1 MAHEHSV
8 WRKLLDIS
16 GLEDECLPGR
26 PVVEL
31 FDDNRLLIENHK
43 RILIY
48 EQDQICVAVRY
59 GTLCVLG
66 SNLRLRKISGKKLL
80 ITGKINR
87 LDIQR
92 RVCP

>member
-1 MAHEHSV
+1 MSHEHSI
-8 WRKLLDIS
+8 WRNLLDIS
-16 GLEDECLPGR
+16 GLEDEGLPGQ

-31 FDDNRLLIENHK
+31 FDDDRLLIENHQK
-43 RILIY
+43 ILIY
-48 EQDQICVAVRY
+48 EQNQICVAVRY
-59 GTLCVLG
+59 GTLYVSG

-92 RVCP
+92 RVHP

>member
-1 MAHEHSV
+1 MSHERSI
-8 WRKLLDIS
+8 WRNLLDIS

-43 RILIY
+43 KIMIY
-48 EQDQICVAVRY
+48 EQEQICVAVRY
-59 GTLCVLG
+59 GILCILG

-80 ITGKINR
+80 ITGKIDR
-87 LDIQR
+87 LEIQR
-92 RVCP
+92 RGRA